1 MEIPQ
6 KRKQLKPKEAV
17 KPEFST
23 PFYQRQINLWKSD
36 NTNERGLGY

>member
-17 KPEFST
+17 KPEF
-23 PFYQRQINLWKSD
+23 FYTVLPKTD
-36 NTNERGLGY
+36 KFAEK